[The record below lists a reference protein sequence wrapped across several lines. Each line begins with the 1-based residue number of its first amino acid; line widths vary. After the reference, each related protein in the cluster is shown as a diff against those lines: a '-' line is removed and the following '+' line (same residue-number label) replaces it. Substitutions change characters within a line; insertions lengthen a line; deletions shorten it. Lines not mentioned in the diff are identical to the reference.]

1 VTLADMSTVPAFLPL
16 TAIEQDVLIDNRRT
30 GRTTRGIGEKHGCDA

>member
-1 VTLADMSTVPAFLPL
+1 VPVFPPL

-30 GRTTRGIGEKHGCDA
+30 GRTTRVIGEKHGCDA